1 MTTHNDLSILAI
13 DTATRGCSV
22 ALWQDGDVI
31 GSAAEEMERGQ
42 SAALMPMIV
51 KVLKE
56 SGRDFADLN
65 TFAVTIGPGAF
76 TGLRIGLA
84 AARGM
89 ALAANLPVIG
99 VSTLEAVAGAVP
111 EQERQGKTILVALD
125 SKRADHYVQL
135 FSATL
140 EPLGEP
146 QTSLPEDLPKLNFP
160 TGLLPTGLLSNGL
173 LIVGDAT
180 SSAVEALSNQKF
192 TVQASAAS
200 GLPDAKVIA
209 ALAAARWQQGERP
222 QSMPQPLYLR
232 APDVNMPR

>member
-1 MTTHNDLSILAI
+1 MTTHNDPSILAI

-22 ALWQDGDVI
+22 ALWQGGDVI

-65 TFAVTIGPGAF
+65 AFAVTIGPGAF

-160 TGLLPTGLLSNGL
+160 TGLLSNGL

-180 SSAVEALSNQKF
+180 SSTVEALSNQNF